1 MNKHFNN
8 QPLVS
13 IIINCYNG
21 ETFLRECIKSV
32 LTQNYENWEIIFW
45 DNKSKDK
52 SAEIFKSF
60 NDKRFK
66 YFYAR
71 EHTSLYQARNLAIKE
86 SSGELIAFIDTD
98 DLWEKNKLELQIP
111 LFEDS
116 KIDLV
121 YSNLWIMKNNLEIK
135 KKFIK
140 TKSPSGFIYE
150 KLLEDYNVGIIT
162 AVFRKNIIKNLSKI
176 FDERFSIIGDF
187 DFFLKL
193 SKKHYFHYIDTP
205 LAYYRIHDKNFSS
218 IYKEREMDE
227 FNIWVNENKNNIS
240 FEKLKKM
247 KKKISLRKLLHFKFN
262 KDYTNCGKIL
272 LENYKSILIIKMLI
286 IVLTPLYILRKISW
300 FHS

>member
-60 NDKRFK
+60 NDKRLK

-116 KIDLV
+116 KIGLV

-262 KDYTNCGKIL
+262 KDYINCGKIL

>member
-116 KIDLV
+116 KIGLV

-176 FDERFSIIGDF
+176 FDE
-187 DFFLKL
+187 
-193 SKKHYFHYIDTP
+193 
-205 LAYYRIHDKNFSS
+205 
-218 IYKEREMDE
+218 
-227 FNIWVNENKNNIS
+227 
-240 FEKLKKM
+240 
-247 KKKISLRKLLHFKFN
+247 
-262 KDYTNCGKIL
+262 
-272 LENYKSILIIKMLI
+272 
-286 IVLTPLYILRKISW
+286 
-300 FHS
+300 